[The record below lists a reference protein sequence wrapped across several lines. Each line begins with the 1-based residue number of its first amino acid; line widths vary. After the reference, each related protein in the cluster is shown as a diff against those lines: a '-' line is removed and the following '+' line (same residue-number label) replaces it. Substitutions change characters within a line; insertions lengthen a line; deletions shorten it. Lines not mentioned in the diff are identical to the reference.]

1 MVDVRISRL
10 LKKLSDVFVK
20 QTNITILTRTVYC
33 SVNCFIA
40 MFGFFLS
47 WQNMSCHESGW
58 ERNGPLLMSSCWST
72 SFKERLIMST
82 MLRKTHG
89 ERLWQDF
96 FLQRR
101 RHILSI
107 FINFAVIVISKGENL
122 QIKMGI
128 QKDDQ
133 QYQKLNLHTG
143 STSKQA
149 AQAS

>member
-1 MVDVRISRL
+1 
-10 LKKLSDVFVK
+10 
-20 QTNITILTRTVYC
+20 
-33 SVNCFIA
+33 
-40 MFGFFLS
+40 
-47 WQNMSCHESGW
+47 
-58 ERNGPLLMSSCWST
+58 
-72 SFKERLIMST
+72 MST